1 MLKVENRESAH
12 IRSRVKDLSV
22 VPNVASFN
30 ALLACI
36 TPIAKAAKNAEG
48 LYEPI
53 LVRDNETLIANFG
66 DPKIDPEKYIDL
78 YSIMQV
84 VGNGGTCYVAKVDS
98 GNAGVYQF
106 PFLSDQQRTDDTVD
120 PDDNTME
127 LQPYTGDDEPANT
140 YFMQVN
146 NKYVVTG
153 VKGYT
158 AGGEGGGEGGGTV
171 NFMFYTL
178 PFYVVGDGGEIE
190 VSNDAIE
197 DAEDL
202 PAAVA
207 TGEEKTDYSG
217 RFTWKCVDNGDGTYD
232 IRITL
237 TDELPSDET
246 LVAFGV
252 VDPSWGAEPLE
263 FTMVENSSQSPNPYD
278 DSEAKVSTLVFEST
292 EDCGDILNEYVITKF
307 KHRTTASDSSD
318 DSSSESSASEAAWSD
333 GLPAPL
339 DSIEGL
345 VYDTELSNKKLRL
358 IFTVPYNGDNPV
370 DLSSL
375 AGITIKAEEATRKS
389 HSMIAYSSMSE
400 PLTFKVQ
407 LSQVKPY
414 SIHAFYLNVEVANN
428 GGANTLGTAK
438 IKLEGTTTNQGIVN
452 ALNSAIGTIVRFE
465 LMDPSTASACGVK
478 ERGANSIAQ
487 ALLDKYCEGGTVNKM
502 RPNPIN
508 LLQPITIESP
518 SFEVDVND
526 YIDALEQYKA
536 KKYVGCLMADMVCP
550 VTADIVPETGKP
562 GNEHVLYPLC
572 SEDRRNLHYHM
583 KDIARERKDTTAI
596 LSTPYTPSYDNLTVL
611 TINDACD
618 WVASQ
623 GSYADL
629 WEYGQGATTDYAT
642 QSFYLEMYYSW
653 LEMQCNW
660 IVNGAAKAKKVK
672 VAPANLVI
680 NNILT
685 SWRERGVQY
694 PVAGDQ
700 GGVLPETC
708 TILMNPKTKLERDQ
722 LVQYRINPIWD
733 TGTRGIQIFGNETL
747 NAGYTD
753 LNAAHIARLLV
764 YIRSTID
771 EYTEKLK
778 FSINNLTLWDKWKTY
793 VSQYILEPLLSVN
806 ALKEY
811 RIAMGE
817 DTTSP
822 EEIANRQINGIVQLI
837 FYQSAEVFDLTY
849 IVYSTSTTIDEAMKN
864 V

>member
-106 PFLSDQQRTDDTVD
+106 PLLADPFRTDDPVAN
-120 PDDNTME
+120 PDDDPIE
-127 LQPYTGDDEPANT
+127 LTRVGETNT
-140 YFMQVN
+140 YHVTVN
-146 NKYVVTG
+146 NKYIVTS
-153 VKGYT
+153 VKGISP
-158 AGGEGGGEGGGTV
+158 EDGGEGGGTV

-178 PFYVVGDGGEIE
+178 PFYVVGEGGTIDVEESNESIDEIE
-190 VSNDAIE
+190 G
-197 DAEDL
+197 L
-202 PAAVA
+202 P
-207 TGEEKTDYSG
+207 TGEETDFSG
-217 RFTWKCVDNGDGTYD
+217 RFSWECVDLGNGDFD
-232 IRITL
+232 LRITL
-237 TDELPSDET
+237 TDALPENTT

-252 VDPSWGAEPLE
+252 VDPSWGAEPLV
-263 FTMVENSSQSPNPYD
+263 FNKMAASNWVND
-278 DSEAKVSTLVFEST
+278 DEAQVTYLLYEST
-292 EDCGDILNEYVITKF
+292 TEVENEYVI
-307 KHRTTASDSSD
+307 
-318 DSSSESSASEAAWSD
+318 SEFEESLD
-333 GLPAPL
+333 APL
-339 DSIEGL
+339 KDAIR
-345 VYDTELSNKKLRL
+345 DTELVNKKLRL
-358 IFTVPYNGDNPV
+358 SFAIPYIANPAYDPTNPDPNVPATIPNTAGMEAAPSPLNAKTV
-370 DLSSL
+370 
-375 AGITIKAEEATRKS
+375 TRKS

-400 PLTFKVQ
+400 ELTFKVQ

-465 LMDPSTASACGVK
+465 LMDPNTASACGVK

-487 ALLDKYCEGGTVNKM
+487 ALLNKYCEGGTKNKM
-502 RPNPIN
+502 IPNPIN

-550 VTADIVPETGKP
+550 VTADIDPETGKP
-562 GNEHVLYPLC
+562 GDEHDLYPLC
-572 SEDRRNLHYHM
+572 SEDRRNLHYHL

-596 LSTPYTPSYDNLTVL
+596 LSTPYTPSHDNLTVL

-623 GSYADL
+623 GAYTDL

-764 YIRSTID
+764 WIRSTID

-817 DTTSP
+817 DTTTP